1 MIKELLVQG
10 YKNYFRSPVW
20 GKSLAAN
27 IVLGLMALMMLTY
40 VLLAGIFLLEIVVR
54 LVPDSDPQTVI
65 NGLVLYYFGI
75 EFMLRFLLQGSPVLF
90 IEPYLHL
97 PIKKGRI
104 IHFMLRKSSLSV
116 FNLLAFFLFLPF
128 ALIHMIPEEGLFGSI
143 GWITGLIGLVFLNQ
157 YLGILVKKKL
167 NDSAKSTVIILGS
180 ILTLILLEYFGVIKF
195 SELST
200 ALMNQL
206 MLQPILSI
214 IPFILGFIIYRANY
228 NFLVKNTYPE
238 ELSTKEKTA
247 KIKGDFGFL
256 KKFAATGELIAI
268 ELKLILRHKRPR
280 TMLIMAGF
288 LLLYGLIF
296 YPEES
301 YQEMSFIFMFVGT
314 FITGLFFITNGQFMI
329 SWQGSHFDFI
339 LTRKGG
345 IQEYLKAKY
354 WMYAAACFGAFII
367 SLAYIFFGWKIGII
381 NLSAFLF
388 NVGINIPMVMYISM
402 YSPKKIDLTKGAA
415 FNYQGVGA
423 AQFLIAFPVIISPYL
438 IYLPLYLMGYEI
450 LGILAVGLVGIIG
463 FLLRDKILNILTQRL
478 TSKRHQIAAGFRA
491 Q

>member
-1 MIKELLVQG
+1 
-10 YKNYFRSPVW
+10 
-20 GKSLAAN
+20 
-27 IVLGLMALMMLTY
+27 MMLTY
-40 VLLAGIFLLEIVVR
+40 VLLGGIFLLEIVER
-54 LVPDSDPQTVI
+54 LMPDSDPQTVI

-75 EFMLRFLLQGSPVLF
+75 EFMLRFFLQGSPVLF

-97 PIKKGRI
+97 PIKKERI
-104 IHFMLRKSSLSV
+104 INFMLRKSSLSA

-128 ALIHMIPEEGLFGSI
+128 ALIHMIPDQGFLGSI
-143 GWITGLIGLVFLNQ
+143 SWIAGLIGLVFLNQ

-180 ILTLILLEYFGVIKF
+180 ILSLILLEYFGVVKF
-195 SELST
+195 SEVST
-200 ALMNQL
+200 ALMNQF
-206 MLQPILSI
+206 MVQPILSLV
-214 IPFILGFIIYRANY
+214 PFILGFIIYRANY

-238 ELSTKEKTA
+238 ELSAKEKTA

-256 KKFAATGELIAI
+256 KNFGATGELIAV

-296 YPEES
+296 YPEEN

-314 FITGLFFITNGQFMI
+314 FITGLFFITNGQFMV

-367 SLAYIFFGWKIGII
+367 SLAYIFFGWKIGLI

-402 YSPKKIDLTKGAA
+402 YSPKKIDLNKGAA

-463 FLLRDKILNILTQRL
+463 FLLRDKILNKLTQRL
-478 TSKRHQIAAGFRA
+478 TVKRHQIAAGFRA